1 MQDGDHDIRLTENTT
16 SDDRMELERKLEYEK
31 EVNKDLV
38 KKIGDQ
44 IFITKKTE
52 VAFNT
57 QTELVNAKNEIIEN
71 HKFIIEQL
79 RKETSARELTQNLTS
94 HLNSNV
100 AGIDNKNGVKEN
112 CEFIEVHGKNGAILN
127 GLLLW
132 ADIQRKVT
140 PENIWKTQALKKIT
154 DDEITQAKET
164 LWRISGES
172 VIGKISK
179 RQGPNKTQAE
189 LNDICSA
196 LKLLSDKNNVPLFL
210 GTSDIVAQTPIYLIP
225 NTYLIPT
232 QYT

>member
-1 MQDGDHDIRLTENTT
+1 
-16 SDDRMELERKLEYEK
+16 MELERKLEYEK

-112 CEFIEVHGKNGAILN
+112 CEFIEVHGKNAAILN

-140 PENIWKTQALKKIT
+140 PENIRKTQALKKFM

-179 RQGPNKTQAE
+179 RQDPNKTQPN
-189 LNDICSA
+189 LMISA
-196 LKLLSDKNNVPLFL
+196 VL
-210 GTSDIVAQTPIYLIP
+210 
-225 NTYLIPT
+225 
-232 QYT
+232 